1 MRSPAKTMYVL
12 LLSSIL
18 VAGCLNAGTTGSSS
32 AQPMNGPAVDA
43 ELLSIEPDYR
53 ESGSLREIDITAY
66 HAMLDWNGS
75 IDFAGWDVD
84 LDGIVDYEVTSP
96 NGITDIT
103 VDDDDVVES
112 DDFLRF
118 TVAFGAVDSDGNW
131 GWEMLSNGDDMVNYA
146 STTRNSFTATD
157 SDASTSAATDD
168 NLMRVTWQFAE
179 DDLNWAFVSIK
190 LGVGDAVYDCS
201 TDGTEECSIGQ
212 DGSDD
217 SMWETTE
224 FLTLSES
231 GSDICSGSCSVDIY
245 VQYRGAT
252 VSGTSNVGVA

>member
-1 MRSPAKTMYVL
+1 MYVL

-32 AQPMNGPAVDA
+32 SQPMNGPAVDA

-112 DDFLRF
+112 DDFLRQAPGRLHGK
-118 TVAFGAVDSDGNW
+118 V
-131 GWEMLSNGDDMVNYA
+131 
-146 STTRNSFTATD
+146 TRRPEPCTRLWNQDHATPRLQQK
-157 SDASTSAATDD
+157 SV
-168 NLMRVTWQFAE
+168 R
-179 DDLNWAFVSIK
+179 VSIPC
-190 LGVGDAVYDCS
+190 LHRRQMVDRPLPGGDLRPSCEGPA
-201 TDGTEECSIGQ
+201 TERQ
-212 DGSDD
+212 SDRARRL
-217 SMWETTE
+217 
-224 FLTLSES
+224 F
-231 GSDICSGSCSVDIY
+231 
-245 VQYRGAT
+245 Q
-252 VSGTSNVGVA
+252 